1 MSLRNLWWFY
11 WGRVRAR
18 RVQELFALVGIA
30 AGVAL
35 LFAVQ
40 TANQSLSASA
50 SQLTEGLTGSAQ
62 LQLKARDA
70 RGFAE
75 SLTRQV
81 EAIDGVDAAAPVL
94 EFPANAVDGERERS
108 VTLLAA
114 DTRLAAMGGRLVR
127 DYTDERFADLDAV
140 VLPTGV
146 ADSLG
151 GVDFG
156 GWITLQ
162 AGGRSQRA
170 PVATVVG
177 SDRLGSIA
185 ASPLVVTSLPYA
197 QRLTGLSGRVTRIY
211 VTVDPARAEHVRRS
225 LEALADGRIDV
236 LPASFDAA
244 VFDNLAMPNDNSTS
258 LFAGISALVGFLF
271 AFNAMLVMARERRGV
286 IAELRLA
293 GYRARTVVQVML
305 FDAVVLGIA
314 ASAVGIALGMALSR
328 FVFEP
333 EPGYLAIAFPV
344 GTGRIVDPVTVVLA
358 FGCGLLAAVAAA
370 MVPLIGAYRS
380 LDPMD
385 AVRDDALDRGGRAK
399 TRPGWMLAAGALACL
414 LVTTLVLVLAPEAAL
429 AGMATLV
436 AAMLL
441 TLRPALGAAVA
452 GLDRLRSR
460 VRSVVPTIAVGE
472 LTSASTRSV
481 AISAIAAIAVF
492 GTTAIE
498 GARGDLQRGL
508 DPNARELSAVTDL
521 WVSARGASN
530 LLATTPFDAAAVT
543 RRIEQA
549 PEVKS
554 LTPYRGAF
562 LDTGDRRMLV
572 IAPSS
577 DARAPI
583 PPTQLVEGDL
593 QQATRRVRR
602 GGWAV
607 ASEAIVREQG
617 WKLGEPF
624 RLRSPQPM
632 TLRLAGV
639 TTNFGWSP
647 GALVVNADDFRRG
660 WGSDEVSAIQVGL
673 TPGTSPAHAQQAV
686 TAALGDGAPFQVQT
700 AAQREQSF
708 RETTRAGLARLQQI
722 AALLIGA
729 AALAVAAATAAM
741 IWQRRRLLADHKL
754 SNGIGAKS
762 LWKALLLEC
771 VVLLGVG
778 SLVGAV
784 FGLYGQQLLD
794 RALKTV
800 TGFPVDYSVGA
811 TGALGS
817 LMLVTV
823 ITLVIAAIPGALAAR
838 VPASAAFDR

>member
-50 SQLTEGLTGSAQ
+50 LQLTEGLTGSAQ
-62 LQLKARDA
+62 FQLKARDA
-70 RGFAE
+70 RGFPE
-75 SLTRQV
+75 RLVDQV
-81 EAIDGVDAAAPVL
+81 ESIDGVDAAAPVL
-94 EFPANAVDGERERS
+94 EFPANAVSGAREQS

-114 DTRLAAMGGRLVR
+114 DPRLARMGGRLVR
-127 DYTDERFADLDAV
+127 DYTDERFADLQAV

-146 ADSLG
+146 ARTLH
-151 GVDFG
+151 VDFG

-162 AGGRSQRA
+162 ASGRRQRV
-170 PVATVVG
+170 PVANVVG
-177 SDRLGSIA
+177 ASRVGAVAD
-185 ASPLVVTSLPYA
+185 SPLVITSLPYA

-211 VTVDPARAEHVRRS
+211 VTVDPARTAHVERS
-225 LEALADGRIDV
+225 LEAVADGQIDV
-236 LPASFDAA
+236 LPADFDAA

-305 FDAVVLGIA
+305 FDAAVLGAA
-314 ASAVGIALGMALSR
+314 ASALGIALGTALSR

-344 GTGRIVDPVTVVLA
+344 GTGRVVEPVTVALA

-385 AVRDDALDRGGRAK
+385 AIRDDALDRGGRAT
-399 TRPGWMLAAGALACL
+399 TRPGWMLAAFALACL
-414 LVTTLVLVLAPEAAL
+414 LVTTLVLALAPEAAL

-472 LTSASTRSV
+472 LMAASTRSV
-481 AISAIAAIAVF
+481 AIAAIAAIAVF

-508 DPNARELSAVTDL
+508 DPNARELSGVTDL

-530 LLATTPFDAAAVT
+530 LLATTPFDADAVT
-543 RRIEQA
+543 SRIATTPGVE
-549 PEVKS
+549 S

-572 IAPSS
+572 IAPSGR
-577 DARAPI
+577 ARTPI

-593 QQATRRVRR
+593 HQATERVRR

-617 WKLGEPF
+617 WRLGERF
-624 RLRSPQPM
+624 RLRSPQPI

-639 TTNFGWSP
+639 STNFGWSP
-647 GALVVNADDFRRG
+647 GALVVNADDFRDG
-660 WGSDEVSAIQVGL
+660 WDSDEVSAVQVAL
-673 TPGTSPAHAQQAV
+673 TPGTDPAVAQRAV
-686 TAALGDGAPFQVQT
+686 AAALGDGAPFQVQT

-708 RETTRAGLARLQQI
+708 RATTRAGLARLQQI

-754 SNGIGAKS
+754 SNGISAMS

-778 SLVGAV
+778 SAVGAA
-784 FGLYGQQLLD
+784 FGLFAQQLLD

-800 TGFPVDYSVGA
+800 TGFPVEYSVGV
-811 TGALGS
+811 TGALAS
-817 LMLVTV
+817 LALVTV
-823 ITLVIAAIPGALAAR
+823 ITLVIAAVPGGLAAR
-838 VPASAAFDR
+838 VPASAAFER